1 MTTKDVIIPP
11 GEERCPGE
19 LIPRTPQPQTEKQPL
34 ND

>member
-1 MTTKDVIIPP
+1 MITKDVIFPP
-11 GEERCPGE
+11 GKEKDPGE